1 MLKPRPPSRGLVDRL
16 LDSQMVEM
24 NGPNK
29 ISAKQRLK
37 QREIDRKLKQLVNTK
52 SFWQSQTFGPASEV
66 RHIDPS
72 EYVDHE
78 SAARRNVR

>member
-1 MLKPRPPSRGLVDRL
+1 
-16 LDSQMVEM
+16 M

-66 RHIDPS
+66 RKIDPKD
-72 EYVDHE
+72 YPGT
-78 SAARRNVR
+78 